1 MINVLDKHV
10 ADKIAAGE
18 VIERPVSIV
27 KELVENSIDAGAD
40 AITVE
45 IRNGGKTY
53 IRVTDNGCG
62 IPKAEAETA
71 FLRHAT
77 SKISTVQDLSAIETL
92 GFRGEA
98 LASIAAVTHTEMITK
113 TAAERSGVRLLLHG
127 GECIACEPTG
137 CPDGTTIIVT
147 DLFYNTP
154 ARAKFLKSASAE
166 SGRIIALLS
175 QIALAYSR
183 IRFRLVNNGSILF
196 STSGN
201 GDILAAILAV
211 YRLKEYEDLVPLHY
225 DDGKIRISG
234 YISKPS
240 LSRTNRR
247 DQIFFVNGR
256 VVESRVLERG
266 ITGGYRER
274 LFEGRFPVVFL
285 FLNTSP
291 EDLDVNIHP
300 NKREIRFEEEGEI
313 IEAVT
318 TAVRNSLGTETAVIQ
333 ARDVFRERFSEE
345 EKADQK
351 KQQQVDIKQ
360 ILQIKRSKKT
370 DFVRENSCISTYS
383 QDKENRPGDMKKLNR
398 QDPPETAAEKSLAKD
413 AASEPSGRG
422 ESAQIRPVLQIEAPA
437 LVPFDFDRLQLTGS
451 IFDTYITAVDDDH
464 FYLIDQHAAHERVFY
479 EKLVG
484 EYMADEKLC
493 QPILTPLLIDI
504 SPQLRE
510 EEEEWLAPLLDMG
523 FSAEPF
529 GSDSCIVREI
539 PTFMTISEAE
549 DFLHTY
555 LDHAAEGIRLHNTVV
570 IGKLITRSC
579 KAAVKAHDHLS
590 RQEAESLLEQL
601 KTCRNPFSC
610 PHGRPTFIRL
620 SRYEIERM
628 FKRT

>member
-1 MINVLDKHV
+1 MINVLDKHI

-113 TAAERSGVRLLLHG
+113 TAAERSGIRLLLHG

-201 GDILAAILAV
+201 GDILAAVLAV

-266 ITGGYRER
+266 ITEGYRER

-285 FLNTSP
+285 FLNTFP

-345 EKADQK
+345 EKADREN
-351 KQQQVDIKQ
+351 QQQVDIKQ
-360 ILQIKRSKKT
+360 ILQIKRSKKQT
-370 DFVRENSCISTYS
+370 SSGKTAVSALILRTKRTGRAIPKSSIVRIRRKP
-383 QDKENRPGDMKKLNR
+383 QR
-398 QDPPETAAEKSLAKD
+398 KSLWPKMPHR
-413 AASEPSGRG
+413 S
-422 ESAQIRPVLQIEAPA
+422 LPA
-437 LVPFDFDRLQLTGS
+437 GHSLHRSDLCCRLRRRLLHPLILTGCSLPVPF
-451 IFDTYITAVDDDH
+451 
-464 FYLIDQHAAHERVFY
+464 LIR
-479 EKLVG
+479 
-484 EYMADEKLC
+484 
-493 QPILTPLLIDI
+493 I
-504 SPQLRE
+504 SPL
-510 EEEEWLAPLLDMG
+510 WMM
-523 FSAEPF
+523 
-529 GSDSCIVREI
+529 I
-539 PTFMTISEAE
+539 IS
-549 DFLHTY
+549 
-555 LDHAAEGIRLHNTVV
+555 I
-570 IGKLITRSC
+570 
-579 KAAVKAHDHLS
+579 
-590 RQEAESLLEQL
+590 
-601 KTCRNPFSC
+601 
-610 PHGRPTFIRL
+610 
-620 SRYEIERM
+620 
-628 FKRT
+628 